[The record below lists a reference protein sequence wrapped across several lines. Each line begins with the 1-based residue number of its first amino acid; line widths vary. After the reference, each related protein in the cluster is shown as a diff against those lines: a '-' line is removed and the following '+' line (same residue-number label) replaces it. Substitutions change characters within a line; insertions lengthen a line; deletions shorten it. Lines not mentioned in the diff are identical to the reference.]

1 MSPLL
6 KIKQTTSLLVI
17 FKKKKKSGW
26 VSLIEIIRVHNTII
40 YYNVTCID
48 VYKDSHSRHSR
59 TRGDVVSGTRKTR
72 LIRMQT
78 YWKSQGSFPLTG
90 GGEGGKN
97 GARREYRNRKLLG
110 FEKFKRRC
118 CKKKGSLSSRVFVE
132 IASTKRGIAN
142 FELGVKIKKKW
153 RDIAIFWKKGTITA
167 NTADDKFP
175 PYFHRVSRSSISN
188 MESRDAPLSP
198 RFSRYT

>member
-1 MSPLL
+1 MPMSPLL

-17 FKKKKKSGW
+17 FKKKKSGW

-78 YWKSQGSFPLTG
+78 YWKSQGSFPLTE

-118 CKKKGSLSSRVFVE
+118 YKKKKALFLLEPLSKSLR
-132 IASTKRGIAN
+132 RNG
-142 FELGVKIKKKW
+142 
-153 RDIAIFWKKGTITA
+153 
-167 NTADDKFP
+167 
-175 PYFHRVSRSSISN
+175 
-188 MESRDAPLSP
+188 ESRISSWALKLKKSDATL
-198 RFSRYT
+198 RFFEKRNYHRQHRGW

>member
-1 MSPLL
+1 M
-6 KIKQTTSLLVI
+6 
-17 FKKKKKSGW
+17 
-26 VSLIEIIRVHNTII
+26 
-40 YYNVTCID
+40 TCID

-118 CKKKGSLSSRVFVE
+118 CKKKKALFLLESLSKSLRRNGESR
-132 IASTKRGIAN
+132 ISSWTLK
-142 FELGVKIKKKW
+142 LKKKW
-153 RDIAIFWKKGTITA
+153 RDIAIFWKKELS
-167 NTADDKFP
+167 P
-175 PYFHRVSRSSISN
+175 PTPRMINFHRIFTVFRARAFPTWN
-188 MESRDAPLSP
+188 HVTLPFPLTFHDT
-198 RFSRYT
+198 RNRH